1 MGQQIRHV
9 MKNSDAGVAPMTEN
23 GSLIS
28 MVTNRDIATRVVADD
43 KDSGVTKVGVVRS
56 AAAS

>member
-9 MKNSDAGVAPMTEN
+9 MKNSDAGVVPVTEN

-28 MVTNRDIATRVVADD
+28 MVTDRDTATRVVADD
-43 KDSGVTKVGVVRS
+43 KDTGAGKVGDVPS

>member
-1 MGQQIRHV
+1 MGQQIRHY
-9 MKNSDAGVAPMTEN
+9 MKNSDAGVVPMTEN

-28 MVTNRDIATRVVADD
+28 MVTDRDTATRVVAND
-43 KDSGVTKVGVVRS
+43 KHTGAIKVGDVTS

>member
-9 MKNSDAGVAPMTEN
+9 MKNSDAGVVPMTEN

-28 MVTNRDIATRVVADD
+28 MVTDRDIARVVADD
-43 KDSGVTKVGVVRS
+43 KDSGATKVGDVTS